1 MEAEAKNNN
10 ILADLIKAAGI
21 QEGEGGGDVTINL
34 DEATMAALAVSNQA
48 SEQTKGKQLKRIRN
62 KGRRQYGLRS

>member
-21 QEGEGGGDVTINL
+21 QEGEGGSDVTINL
-34 DEATMAALAVSNQA
+34 DEATMAALTGSSQA
-48 SEQTKGKQLKRIRN
+48 TDNPINRG
-62 KGRRQYGLRS
+62 

>member
-34 DEATMAALAVSNQA
+34 DEATMAALAVSSQA
-48 SEQTKGKQLKRIRN
+48 SEQTKGM
-62 KGRRQYGLRS
+62 QYLSSM

>member
-21 QEGEGGGDVTINL
+21 QEGEGSGDVTINL
-34 DEATMAALAVSNQA
+34 DEATMAALTASSQG
-48 SEQTKGKQLKRIRN
+48 SEQNRGKLKT
-62 KGRRQYGLRS
+62 LFS